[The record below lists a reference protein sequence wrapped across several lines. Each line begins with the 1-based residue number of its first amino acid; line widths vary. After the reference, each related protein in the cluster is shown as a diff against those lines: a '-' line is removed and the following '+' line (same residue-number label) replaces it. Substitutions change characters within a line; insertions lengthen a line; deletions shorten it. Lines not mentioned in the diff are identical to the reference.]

1 MNKEEKLVK
10 VLTDIYDIEEMS
22 EILEEVELDI
32 LLQAILHNMTTVRKY
47 AVESDIEHIFKY
59 RGDNLFSQKAC
70 LLSTINNSMYSGE
83 LFESHNTELWI
94 TEDLEL
100 KIVHSFTVNISF
112 SRTSFV
118 TEYRIVYQ
126 ETVTSV
132 DMPLSL
138 DDLIDDLKKLS
149 MTAYEIPIYE
159 I

>member
-10 VLTDIYDIEEMS
+10 TLTDIYDIEEMS
-22 EILEEVELDI
+22 EILEELELDI
-32 LLQAILHNMTTVRKY
+32 LLQAILHNMITVRKY
-47 AVESDIEHIFKY
+47 TVESDIEHIFEY
-59 RGDNLFSQKAC
+59 RGDNLFSKKAC

-100 KIVHSFTVNISF
+100 KIVNSFSVNISF
-112 SRTSFV
+112 SHTSFA
-118 TEYRIVYQ
+118 TEYRLVYQ
-126 ETVTSV
+126 ETVNYV

-149 MTAYEIPIYE
+149 ITAYEIPIYE